1 MAALERKRCLPKSRL
16 APDGSARE
24 LGEDFAFVFTV
35 ERKGPPREDVHG
47 HHAPANTEKRVEDQ
61 RCEVEKECRGEHAHE
76 REAAER
82 EERAHGSDRDPHG
95 VREGRAHACEFR
107 TDALACPRVRGR
119 LEEFTHATIV
129 T

>member
-24 LGEDFAFVFTV
+24 LGENFAFVLAV
-35 ERKGPPREDVHG
+35 ERKGPPREDVHE
-47 HHAPANTEKRVEDQ
+47 HDAPTNAEERVEDQ
-61 RCEVEKECRGEHAHE
+61 RCEVEKEGRGEHARE
-76 REAAER
+76 CEAAER
-82 EERAHGSDRDPHG
+82 EERAHGGDRDPHG
-95 VREGRAHACEFR
+95 VCEGRAHAREFR